1 MGKRVHSVRE
11 SPAPVAGLARKN
23 AGMDKE
29 PHKNLYDAIMECR
42 RGGKTMQGT
51 KRFLDKTSMS
61 DIKQYLVIANKE
73 KLRLEATRKAL
84 RHVVSNRRRGGKIF
98 TGVNDSQSSQ
108 ERSSMDEENYA
119 FWNPSGFGPT
129 TDQDF
134 VIEAPTKPY
143 PQPGW
148 DSNKGKSTNLEK
160 VRKVNMDNW
169 RSFRTN
175 RLANASNTE
184 GYNFKL
190 GRFGKTGNGFG
201 KINQEVLGW
210 KKGMELTG
218 FGKWN
223 TGLVLEDEC
232 IQMLEFPNEDFRLRC
247 ATEAN
252 SKDFVRR

>member
-1 MGKRVHSVRE
+1 VRE
-11 SPAPVAGLARKN
+11 SPARVAGLARKN

-84 RHVVSNRRRGGKIF
+84 RHVVSGRRRGGKIF

-108 ERSSMDEENYA
+108 ERSSMDEESYA

-134 VIEAPTKPY
+134 VIEAPKKPD
-143 PQPGW
+143 PQPSW
-148 DSNKGKSTNLEK
+148 NSNKGKSTLLEK
-160 VRKVNMDNW
+160 VRKVNRDNW

-175 RLANASNTE
+175 PLANASNTE

-190 GRFGKTGNGFG
+190 RRFGNTGNGFG
-201 KINQEVLGW
+201 KINQEILGW
-210 KKGMELTG
+210 KKGMAVTG

-223 TGLVLEDEC
+223 TGLVLGDEC
-232 IQMLEFPNEDFRLRC
+232 SQMLEFPTKDFRLGC
-247 ATEAN
+247 ATEAH